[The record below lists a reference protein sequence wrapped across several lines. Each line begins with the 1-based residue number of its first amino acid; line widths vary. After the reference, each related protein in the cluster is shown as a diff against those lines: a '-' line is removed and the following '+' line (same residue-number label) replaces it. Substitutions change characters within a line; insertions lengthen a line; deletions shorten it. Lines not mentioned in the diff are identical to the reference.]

1 MTSPLFLKNNV
12 FLKKTNGVFVIWE
25 KKYNIVT

>member
-25 KKYNIVT
+25 KNIIL